1 VESLEQDRRK
11 MQTSNDEY
19 RVLAGKGKQTCFSVT
34 EPDELLKFLQAQIPN
49 KSRNNL
55 KSLLEHHQISVD
67 QDIITQ
73 YNYPLKPG
81 QKVVV
86 NWSKVLVEKQ
96 PQGLK
101 IVFEDPYIII
111 IEKEAGLLSIATAT
125 ERELT
130 AYSIL
135 SEHVKKRDPK
145 NKIFVLHR
153 LDRETSGVMMFAKSE
168 KIQQALQNSWKE
180 AVLER
185 TYVVV
190 VEGTVTKEQGTITS
204 WMTESKTFMMYS
216 SRTPNGG
223 QKAVTHYKVLKRNK
237 HYSLLE
243 VRLDTGR
250 KNQIRVHMKD
260 IGHSVIGDKKYGATK
275 QPLARLG
282 LHARVLAFQHP
293 VTGEEVRYETDI
305 PKEFLNL
312 FS

>member
-1 VESLEQDRRK
+1 
-11 MQTSNDEY
+11 MQMPNSEL
-19 RVLAGKGKQTCFSVT
+19 RVQTGKNKQTFLEVT
-34 EPDELLKFLQAQIPN
+34 EPSELLKFLQVKIPN
-49 KSRNNL
+49 KSRNDL
-55 KSLLEHHQISVD
+55 KSLLEHRQILVD
-67 QDIITQ
+67 QEVITRF
-73 YNYPLKPG
+73 NHPLELG
-81 QKVVV
+81 QQVVV

-111 IEKEAGLLSIATAT
+111 IEKQAGLLSIATAT
-125 ERELT
+125 EREQT

-135 SEHVKKRDPK
+135 SEHVKNRDPK

-168 KIQQALQNSWKE
+168 KIQKSLQNAWKE

-190 VEGTVTKEQGTITS
+190 VEGPVTKEQGTITS
-204 WMTESKTFMMYS
+204 WLTESKTFMMYS
-216 SRTPNGG
+216 SRTPNDG
-223 QKAVTHYKVLKRNK
+223 QKAVTHYKVLKKNK

-243 VRLDTGR
+243 VKLETGR

-275 QPLARLG
+275 HPLARLG
-282 LHARVLAFQHP
+282 LHARVLAFRHP